1 MNKYKVA
8 LIGCGTVGGGVAT
21 LLTRDADVLRKRAG
35 IDFELAYV
43 VEKNFTHARELGLD
57 ESLFTEDYKVALSDP
72 DVSVVIELVG
82 GTTIAKTITEDALRA
97 GKHVVTA
104 NKALLAHHGAEL
116 LALARQNNV
125 SIAFEASCGG
135 GIPIIRAIYDG
146 LIANRIDAIYG
157 IVNGTCNYILSKMIK
172 EGSSY
177 SDALAEA
184 QKKGYAEADPFL
196 DVSGTDSAHKLA
208 IMSSMAFGVS
218 VDFDSIPV
226 KGIDELELLDVK
238 YGEELGYVIKL
249 LAVTHRLGD
258 GLCMR
263 VRPAFIS
270 TEHPLAW
277 VSDSFNAVSLYG
289 HSTGHT
295 MYYGRGAGAL
305 PTASAIVADVVSIAN
320 GTYPVLFSSLPLWQ
334 DKTAPAK
341 QISLSENSAR
351 YYLRIMVEDKPGVMA
366 RITSILGEHNISI
379 SSVLQKEVPE
389 GSKTNHVPI
398 IITTHTA
405 KEADVEDSV
414 IRMESLDF
422 VEGRP
427 VWISIV
433 DEYPE
438 GL

>member
-8 LIGCGTVGGGVAT
+8 LIGCGTVGGGVAR
-21 LLTRDADVLRKRAG
+21 LLTRDADILRERSG
-35 IDFELAYV
+35 VDLELAYV
-43 VEKNFTHARELGLD
+43 ADKNLEHARSLGLD
-57 ESLFTEDYKVALSDP
+57 ERLFTDDYTVALSDP
-72 DVSVVIELVG
+72 NVGLVIELVG
-82 GTTIAKTITEDALRA
+82 GTTIAKKIIEDALRA

-104 NKALLAHHGAEL
+104 NKALLAHHGREL
-116 LALARQNNV
+116 LSLARKNGV

-157 IVNGTCNYILSKMIK
+157 IVNGTCNYILTKMIK
-172 EGSSY
+172 EGTSY
-177 SDALAEA
+177 KDALAEA
-184 QKKGYAEADPFL
+184 QQKGYAEADPFL

-208 IMSSMAFGVS
+208 IMTSMAFGVS

-249 LAVTHRLGD
+249 LAVTHRQD
-258 GLCMR
+258 NGLCMR

-270 TEHPLAW
+270 VEHPLAW
-277 VSDSFNAVSLYG
+277 VSDSFNAVSVYG

-295 MYYGRGAGAL
+295 MYYGRGAGDM
-305 PTASAIVADVVSIAN
+305 PTASAVVADIIAIAN
-320 GTYPVLFSSLPLWQ
+320 NTYPVLFNTLPLWQ
-334 DKTAPAK
+334 DKTQKATMVP
-341 QISLSENSAR
+341 LRENSAR
-351 YYLRIMVEDKPGVMA
+351 YYLRIMVEDRPGVMA
-366 RITSILGEHNISI
+366 KITSILGEHNISI

-398 IITTHTA
+398 IITTHTV
-405 KEADVEDSV
+405 KESDIEDSV
-414 IRMESLDF
+414 KRMEGLDF
-422 VEGRP
+422 VSGRP

-438 GL
+438 NL